1 MVLRLQFSSVQNGIY
16 ALGKTHMRSTSSLR
30 SFHRLT
36 SVEQNADSVLWPGNI
51 LSLVVLF
58 TLLGCEDLPWFG
70 TFGGIGMLEYWRM
83 DVDAVCV
90 CVCVCACARA
100 YVRACACVRTCV
112 CMRTCVCVCV
122 CVCVG
127 V

>member
-1 MVLRLQFSSVQNGIY
+1 
-16 ALGKTHMRSTSSLR
+16 MRSTSSLR

-90 CVCVCACARA
+90 CVCVCVCACVRACVCVRSYVRVRA
-100 YVRACACVRTCV
+100 YVRVR
-112 CMRTCVCVCV
+112 VCVCV
-122 CVCVG
+122 CVCDD
-127 V
+127 